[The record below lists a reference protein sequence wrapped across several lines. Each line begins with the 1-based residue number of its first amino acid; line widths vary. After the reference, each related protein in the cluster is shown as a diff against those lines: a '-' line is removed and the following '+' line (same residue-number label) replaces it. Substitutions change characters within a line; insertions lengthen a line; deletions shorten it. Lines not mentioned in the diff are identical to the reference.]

1 MKAGVIMTTDL
12 GVDREVV
19 LAALRQVRYPGR
31 SRDIVSFGL
40 VPHVAACDG
49 LVKLTLAIAHLDDE
63 RQQAIVAASVEA
75 VRALPGVHD
84 VTCELTTPGAAR
96 RPAARGTLPERHRI
110 PGIERVVAVGSGKG
124 GVGKTTVAVNLAVAL
139 AQRNLR
145 VGVLD
150 ADIYGPNVPR
160 MLGVSSLPPI
170 EGQRLIPAVGW
181 GVRVMSLALIA
192 QHDQAVVWRGPMI
205 GKLLGQF
212 LDQVVWGALDYLI
225 VDLPPGTGD
234 APLSLAQR
242 IALDGA
248 IVVSTPQDVAL
259 DDALRGVAMFQKL
272 SVPILGMVENMSTFL
287 CPCCGH
293 AEPIFGSGGAAQAA
307 ARLGVPLLG
316 TLPLIPAIRV
326 GGDSGR
332 PAAAEHDTPQ
342 AAAFERLAAA
352 VLEAALPRAA
362 LHNTS
367 GVPADKE

>member
-1 MKAGVIMTTDL
+1 MTTDL
-12 GVDREVV
+12 SADREAV

-49 LVKLTLAIAHLDDE
+49 LVKLILAIAHLDDE
-63 RQQAIVAASVEA
+63 RQQAIAAASVEA
-75 VRALPGVHD
+75 VRALPGVRD
-84 VTCELTTPGAAR
+84 VSYELTTPGAAAR

-110 PGIERVVAVGSGKG
+110 PGVERVIAVGSGKG

-139 AQRNLR
+139 AQRNLQ

-160 MLGVSSLPPI
+160 MLSVTSLPPP

-192 QHDQAVVWRGPMI
+192 QHDQAVVWRGPMS
-205 GKLLGQF
+205 GKLLAQF
-212 LDQVVWGALDYLI
+212 LDQVAWGALDYLI

-272 SVPILGMVENMSTFL
+272 GVPILGMVENMSTFL

-293 AEPIFGSGGAAQAA
+293 AEPIFGSGGAEQAA

-316 TLPLIPAIRV
+316 TLPIIPAIRV

-332 PAAAEHDTPQ
+332 PAAAVRDTPQ
-342 AAAFERLAAA
+342 AAAFERLTAV
-352 VLEAALPRAA
+352 VLEAVSQPSG
-362 LHNTS
+362 HPNTS
-367 GVPADKE
+367 GPPSDWS

>member
-1 MKAGVIMTTDL
+1 MTADL
-12 GVDREVV
+12 SVDHGAV

-49 LVKLTLAIAHLDDE
+49 LVRLTLAIAHLDDE
-63 RQQAIVAASVEA
+63 RQQTIAVASTDA
-75 VRALPGVHD
+75 VRALPGVRD
-84 VTCELTTPGAAR
+84 VTYELTTPSAAAR
-96 RPAARGTLPERHRI
+96 RPAGRGTLPERHRL
-110 PGIERVVAVGSGKG
+110 PGVERVIAVGSGKG

-139 AQRNLR
+139 ARRNLR
-145 VGVLD
+145 IGVLD

-160 MLGVSSLPPI
+160 MLGITSLPPP

-181 GVRVMSLALIA
+181 AVRVMSLALIA
-192 QHDQAVVWRGPMI
+192 QPDQAAVWRGPMI
-205 GKLLGQF
+205 GKLLAQF
-212 LDQVVWGALDYLI
+212 LDQVAWGALDYLI

-259 DDALRGVAMFQKL
+259 DDALRGLRMLQKL
-272 SVPILGMVENMSTFL
+272 GVPILGIVENMSTFV

-293 AEPIFGSGGAAQAA
+293 AEPIFGSGGAEKVA

-316 TLPLIPAIRV
+316 TLPIISAIRA

-332 PAAAEHDTPQ
+332 PAAAEPDPPQ
-342 AAAFERLAAA
+342 AAAFDRLAEA
-352 VLEAALPRAA
+352 VLEATSQRA
-362 LHNTS
+362 
-367 GVPADKE
+367 VPVNANGAPSDWS

>member
-1 MKAGVIMTTDL
+1 MTADL
-12 GVDREVV
+12 GPDREQV
-19 LAALRQVRYPGR
+19 LAALRRVLYPGR

-63 RQQAIVAASVEA
+63 RQHTIMAASQEV
-75 VRALPGVHD
+75 VRAMPGVRD
-84 VTCELTTPGAAR
+84 VSCELTTPGAAAR

-110 PGIERVVAVGSGKG
+110 PGVTRVLAVGSGKG
-124 GVGKTTVAVNLAVAL
+124 GVGKTTVSVNLAVAL
-139 AQRNLR
+139 ARLGRR
-145 VGVLD
+145 VGLLD

-160 MLGVSSLPPI
+160 MLGVTSLPAPQ
-170 EGQRLIPAVGW
+170 GQRLVPAEGW

-205 GKLLGQF
+205 GKMLAQF
-212 LDQVVWGALDYLI
+212 LDQVAWGTLDDLI

-272 SVPILGMVENMSTFL
+272 GVPILGMVENMSTFV

-307 ARLGVPLLG
+307 ERLGVALLA
-316 TLPLIPAIRV
+316 TLPIIPAIRA
-326 GGDSGR
+326 GGDGGHP
-332 PAAAEHDTPQ
+332 PAAEQGTPQ
-342 AAAFERLAAA
+342 AAAFEHLAAA
-352 VLEAALPRAA
+352 VLEQVAQRAQA
-362 LHNTS
+362 SHAELQR
-367 GVPADKE
+367 

>member
-1 MKAGVIMTTDL
+1 MTTDL
-12 GVDREVV
+12 TVDRETV
-19 LAALRQVRYPGR
+19 LAALRQVHYPGR

-63 RQQAIVAASVEA
+63 RQHAIIAASA
-75 VRALPGVHD
+75 DTVRALPGVRD
-84 VTCELTTPGAAR
+84 VTCELTTPGAAAR

-110 PGIERVVAVGSGKG
+110 PGVERVIAVGSGKG

-139 AQRNLR
+139 AQRNLQ

-160 MLGVSSLPPI
+160 MLGVASLPPP
-170 EGQRLIPAVGW
+170 EAQRLVPAVGW

-205 GKLLGQF
+205 GKLLAQF
-212 LDQVVWGALDYLI
+212 LDQVAWGALDYLI

-272 SVPILGMVENMSTFL
+272 SVPILGMVENMNTFL

-316 TLPLIPAIRV
+316 TLPLIPAIRA
-326 GGDSGR
+326 GGDNGR
-332 PAAAEHDTPQ
+332 PAAAERDTLQ
-342 AAAFERLAAA
+342 AAAFERLAAT
-352 VLEAALPRAA
+352 VLEATLACAVP
-362 LHNTS
+362 HSTS
-367 GVPADKE
+367 GVLGDRE

>member
-1 MKAGVIMTTDL
+1 MT
-12 GVDREVV
+12 VDPDTGKEAV
-19 LAALRQVRYPGR
+19 LAALRQVAYPGR

-49 LVKLTLAIAHLDDE
+49 LVKLTLAIAHLDDQ
-63 RQQAIVAASVEA
+63 RQQAIIAASMGA
-75 VRALPGVHD
+75 VRALPGVRD
-84 VTCELTTPGAAR
+84 VTHELTTPGAAAR

-110 PGIERVVAVGSGKG
+110 PGVDSVIAVGSGKG
-124 GVGKTTVAVNLAVAL
+124 GVGKTTVAINLAVAL
-139 AQRNLR
+139 ARRDLR

-160 MLGVSSLPPI
+160 MLGVTSLPPP
-170 EGQRLIPAVGW
+170 EGQRLTPTVAW
-181 GVRVMSLALIA
+181 GVRLMSLALIA
-192 QHDQAVVWRGPMI
+192 QPDQAAVWRGPMI
-205 GKLLGQF
+205 GKLLAQF
-212 LDQVVWGALDYLI
+212 LDHVAWGALDYLI

-259 DDALRGVAMFQKL
+259 DDALRGLAMFQKL

-293 AEPIFGSGGAAQAA
+293 AEPIFGSGGVSQTA
-307 ARLGVPLLG
+307 ARLGIPLLG
-316 TLPLIPAIRV
+316 TLPIIPAIRA

-332 PAAAEHDTPQ
+332 PAAAEPDTPQ
-342 AAAFERLAAA
+342 AAAFDRLGTA
-352 VLEAALPRAA
+352 VLEAASQRAA
-362 LHNTS
+362 AANTS
-367 GVPADKE
+367 GAPSDWS

>member
-1 MKAGVIMTTDL
+1 MTTDL
-12 GVDREVV
+12 SVDRETV
-19 LAALRQVRYPGR
+19 LAALRQVHYPGR

-49 LVKLTLAIAHLDDE
+49 LVKLVLAIAHLDDE
-63 RQQAIVAASVEA
+63 RQQALVAASLEA
-75 VRALPGVHD
+75 VRALPGVRD
-84 VTCELTTPGAAR
+84 VSYELTTPGAAAR
-96 RPAARGTLPERHRI
+96 RPATRGTLPERHRI
-110 PGIERVVAVGSGKG
+110 PGVERVVAVGSGKG

-160 MLGVSSLPPI
+160 MLGVTSLPPP
-170 EGQRLIPAVGW
+170 EGQRLVPAVGW

-192 QHDQAVVWRGPMI
+192 QPDQAAVWRGPMI
-205 GKLLGQF
+205 GKLLAQF
-212 LDQVVWGALDYLI
+212 LDHVAWGALDYLI

-259 DDALRGVAMFQKL
+259 DDALRGLAMFQKL
-272 SVPILGMVENMSTFL
+272 GVPILGMIENLSTFL

-316 TLPLIPAIRV
+316 TLPIIPAIRA

-332 PAAAEHDTPQ
+332 PAAAEPDTLQ
-342 AAAFERLAAA
+342 AAAFDRLAEA
-352 VLEAALPRAA
+352 VLDAISQRGGAAK
-362 LHNTS
+362 TS
-367 GVPADKE
+367 DVPGDWS

>member
-1 MKAGVIMTTDL
+1 MTTDL
-12 GVDREVV
+12 TVDRETV
-19 LAALRQVRYPGR
+19 LAALRQVHYPGR

-63 RQQAIVAASVEA
+63 RQHAIIAASA
-75 VRALPGVHD
+75 DTVRALPGVRD
-84 VTCELTTPGAAR
+84 VTCELTTPGAAAR

-110 PGIERVVAVGSGKG
+110 PGVERVIAVGSGKG

-139 AQRNLR
+139 AQRNLQ

-160 MLGVSSLPPI
+160 MLGVASLPPP
-170 EGQRLIPAVGW
+170 EAQRLVPAVGW

-205 GKLLGQF
+205 GKLLAQF
-212 LDQVVWGALDYLI
+212 LDQVAWGALDYLI

-272 SVPILGMVENMSTFL
+272 SVPILGMVENMNTFL

-316 TLPLIPAIRV
+316 TLPRIPAIRA
-326 GGDSGR
+326 GGDNGR
-332 PAAAEHDTPQ
+332 PAAAVRDTLQ
-342 AAAFERLAAA
+342 AAAFERLAAT
-352 VLEAALPRAA
+352 VLEATLACAVP
-362 LHNTS
+362 HSTS
-367 GVPADKE
+367 GVLGDRE